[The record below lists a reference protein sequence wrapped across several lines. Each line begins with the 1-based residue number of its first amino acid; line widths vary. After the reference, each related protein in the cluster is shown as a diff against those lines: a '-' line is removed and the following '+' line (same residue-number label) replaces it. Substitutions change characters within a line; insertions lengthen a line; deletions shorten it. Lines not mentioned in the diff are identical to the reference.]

1 MKLISSSSSSSA
13 NQSAQGQAAA
23 ALTAAERT
31 ILHILY
37 CTVSKLRQK
46 SCIENIDFAKNIN
59 NVNFAKVIM
68 IDLVVNRLYEEAQVD
83 TYIKD
88 FFNSI
93 VQSKSNLSIMTLGE
107 IGRIVDLSNNVQLI
121 EGVLIPFLAV
131 RSKDDEENSSQ
142 RGFDDLYQSSSSSST
157 NGNGQLELKYF
168 SSRALGLMA
177 CGNPDFFVPKIFAYL
192 NDETLDLC
200 SSSQI
205 YFLKAL
211 YVFASKI
218 ADRVRENF

>member
-1 MKLISSSSSSSA
+1 MKLISSSSSSSSA
-13 NQSAQGQAAA
+13 KQSAQGQAAT
-23 ALTAAERT
+23 LTAAERT

-107 IGRIVDLSNNVQLI
+107 IGRIVDLSNYVQLI

-131 RSKDDEENSSQ
+131 RSKDEDENSQ
-142 RGFDDLYQSSSSSST
+142 RGFDDLSQSSSSSSST
-157 NGNGQLELKYF
+157 SGNGQLELKYF

-177 CGNPDFFVPKIFAYL
+177 CGNP
-192 NDETLDLC
+192 
-200 SSSQI
+200 
-205 YFLKAL
+205 
-211 YVFASKI
+211 
-218 ADRVRENF
+218 